1 MKTLLAV
8 PCFFVLLGG
17 AESMPPGLPD
27 PLVMADGTKVA
38 TPQQWREKRR
48 PELLQLF
55 AREMYGQM
63 PGRPE
68 SMKFEVFDTD
78 AKALGGKATRR
89 QVAIYFTGKPEGPRM
104 DLLIYLPK
112 GAKPP
117 VPVIFGLNFWG
128 NHAVHADPGI
138 RMTTS
143 YMEEGARNH
152 PYLDLSGVK
161 DHRATEACRGT
172 DAKRWPVDEILA
184 RGYGFATAY
193 RGDIDPDMP
202 DGLPQGIRAL
212 YPELQDRGDNFSTI
226 GAWAWAFSR
235 GMDYLQTD
243 ADIDA
248 KRVVIFGW
256 SRLGKAAI
264 WAAANDERFALVI
277 SSESGSGG
285 AKLFHHDVGES
296 IKRLNAVFPHWYCQN
311 FRKYNDK
318 ETSLPFDQHMVLALV
333 APRPLYV
340 SASQGDAIFDPVG
353 EFFGAK
359 GAEPVYRL
367 LGAGGLPA
375 EVVPRLDQP
384 VHGQIGYHRRTG
396 RHDVTAFDWEQ
407 YLGFCDDALRG

>member
-1 MKTLLAV
+1 MKTLLAI
-8 PCFFVLLGG
+8 PCLFVLLGG
-17 AESMPPGLPD
+17 DESMPPGLPD
-27 PLVMADGTKVA
+27 ALVMADGTKVA

-104 DLLIYLPK
+104 DLLIYLPN
-112 GAKPP
+112 GAKRP

-143 YMEEGARNH
+143 YMEEGTRNH

-202 DGLPQGIRAL
+202 DGLPQSIRAR

-226 GAWAWAFSR
+226 AAWAWAFSR
-235 GMDYLQTD
+235 GMDYLQTA

-264 WAAANDERFALVI
+264 WAAANDERFALII
-277 SSESGSGG
+277 SSESASGG
-285 AKLFHHDVGES
+285 AKLFHHDVGEN
-296 IKRLNAVFPHWYCQN
+296 IKRLNTVFPHWYCQ
-311 FRKYNDK
+311 
-318 ETSLPFDQHMVLALV
+318 TSG
-333 APRPLYV
+333 
-340 SASQGDAIFDPVG
+340 STTT
-353 EFFGAK
+353 K
-359 GAEPVYRL
+359 
-367 LGAGGLPA
+367 
-375 EVVPRLDQP
+375 
-384 VHGQIGYHRRTG
+384 RRACPSTS
-396 RHDVTAFDWEQ
+396 TW
-407 YLGFCDDALRG
+407 CWP